1 MSLKGPTPVIAIVE
15 DDASMRK
22 AVERL
27 LNAYGFA
34 TETFASAEAFL
45 SRDPLCDPAC
55 LVLDVQLN
63 GMSGIQLRAHLQASG
78 SSIPVIFIT
87 ALDNEYVEAA
97 AKRAGCLA
105 YLHKPFSPDL
115 LIDNVRRATTGPQS
129 D

>member
-1 MSLKGPTPVIAIVE
+1 MSLKGPPPVIAIVE

-45 SRDPLCDPAC
+45 NRDPLCDPAC

-63 GMSGIQLRAHLQASG
+63 GMSGLQLWAHLQASG
-78 SSIPVIFIT
+78 CSVPVIFIT
-87 ALDNEYVEAA
+87 ALDNEYIEAA

-105 YLHKPFSPDL
+105 YLHKPFAADL
-115 LIDNVRRATTGPQS
+115 LIDNVRRAMTGSQS